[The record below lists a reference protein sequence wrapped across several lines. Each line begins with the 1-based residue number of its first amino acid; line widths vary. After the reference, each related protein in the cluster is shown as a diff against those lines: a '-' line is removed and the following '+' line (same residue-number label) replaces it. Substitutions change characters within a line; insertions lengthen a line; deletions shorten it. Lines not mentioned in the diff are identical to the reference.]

1 MLMRGGRQK
10 VMSKSLKKNTF
21 FNIIKTC
28 SSILFPLITFPY
40 VSRVLLP
47 DNVGKVNF
55 AVSFVNY
62 FALIASLGVQTYA
75 IRECAAVNS
84 DKKKLNN
91 ISSQIFSINLC
102 MTVIAYISLLVTLIF
117 ARKLDAYR
125 TLIVIQSSTILFT
138 TLGADWLNSAMEDFK
153 FITIRTISFQLISL
167 IAMFALVHKPNDYV
181 KYAIINVVSSSGA
194 NIANMW
200 YRKRYCDVK
209 FTLHID
215 WKRHMIPISLLF
227 VMTLSQTIFHNA
239 DITMLGLMW
248 DDYQVG
254 LYSTAHKLTNLV
266 STVVQSVILVVM
278 PRLSYYFARDDW
290 DNANKLLRKL
300 LLLNIGLGFPC
311 VTGVIM
317 LAKDIVWIVGGD
329 EFAGAAS
336 VIQILILGFMFTLVG
351 GSFLGNAIL
360 IPTKNEKYYMIVC
373 CVTAIANVIFNAVL
387 IPFLAA
393 IGAAIATAF
402 NALIILVLLLLKV
415 DKRLSIERKL
425 NIFLGPI
432 LGCAGICVCCL
443 LSGLIS
449 YIWFRVLVSI
459 ISSIFVYVFILKLCN
474 NDFVKEVLGILNAK
488 THRN

>member
-1 MLMRGGRQK
+1 
-10 VMSKSLKKNTF
+10 MSKSLKKNTV

-40 VSRVLLP
+40 VSRILLP

-55 AVSFVNY
+55 AVSFVSY

-75 IRECAAVNS
+75 IRECAVVSN
-84 DKKKLNN
+84 DKQKLNN

-102 MTVIAYISLLVTLIF
+102 MTAISYLALIITLIF
-117 ARKLDAYR
+117 ARKLDSYR
-125 TLIVIQSSTILFT
+125 TLIIIQSTTILFT

-153 FITIRTISFQLISL
+153 YITLRTMSFQLISL
-167 IAMFALVHKPNDYV
+167 IAMFAFVHKPDDYI

-200 YRKRYCDVK
+200 YRKRYCDVR
-209 FTLHID
+209 FTLQIE
-215 WKRHMIPISLLF
+215 WKRHMVPISLLF

-254 LYSTAHKLTNLV
+254 LYSTAHKITNLV

-290 DNANKLLRKL
+290 ESANKLLRKL
-300 LLLNIGLGFPC
+300 LLLNIGLGLPC

-329 EFAGAAS
+329 EFAGAAP
-336 VIQILILGFMFTLVG
+336 VMQILILAFMFSLVG

-373 CVTAIANVIFNAVL
+373 CITAVANVVINAIL
-387 IPFLAA
+387 IPYLAA

-402 NALIILVLLLLKV
+402 NGFIILILLLLKV
-415 DKRLSIERKL
+415 DKRLSIEKKF

-432 LGCAGICVCCL
+432 LGCTGICACCM
-443 LSGLIS
+443 LSGFIS
-449 YIWFRVLVSI
+449 NLWFRVFVSI
-459 ISSIFVYVFILKLCN
+459 VSSMIVYAIILHLCK
-474 NDFVKEVLGILNAK
+474 NDFVKEILDIVKSKA
-488 THRN
+488 HRN